1 MDEGGLL
8 LLGLLLTGGAVA
20 IRELGPRGPVA
31 GKGPSYAP
39 GIARPGKY
47 FTWAELTR
55 TNTNLPNTPTPSQ
68 ALNLVELTK
77 TLDQLREYLR
87 RPMRVTS
94 GFRSVE
100 VNEAVGGAP
109 GSLHTKGLAAD
120 VKVLGLSAEDLAVEF
135 VESGVPF
142 DRLIWY
148 PLTGH
153 VHIQIR
159 PGTNA
164 RRTLIAVQGGY
175 ADRNP
180 VAA

>member
-1 MDEGGLL
+1 MDDGGLL

-77 TLDQLREYLR
+77 TLDQVREYTR

-94 GFRSVE
+94 AFRSIE
-100 VNEAVGGAP
+100 VNAVVDGAP
-109 GSLHTKGLAAD
+109 DSLHTQGLAAD
-120 VKVLGLSAEDLAVEF
+120 VKTIGLSAEDLAVAF
-135 VESGVPF
+135 VESGAPF
-142 DRLIWY
+142 DRIIWY

-153 VHIQIR
+153 LHVQVR

-164 RRTLIAVQGGY
+164 RRTLVAVQGGY
-175 ADRNP
+175 AERDP